1 MLAPTNMESSHPPSD
16 GFLPSK
22 MVTHCQC
29 GWQPGSVFAGPPVC
43 MNSEQNEGFFFVSH
57 HAFTRPARAKW
68 TVFPMPS
75 NPTALPQAR
84 RPKEEK
90 ASSTFPGDL
99 PFFPRTF
106 SSAKW
111 RHLVS
116 GVATSRTSK
125 SLSSHKNCLIRG
137 CSQSS
142 SSNGSPSYPKKA
154 CFSLSISTTQ
164 TRLSL
169 CPCLL
174 NRKEE
179 PTTTTEQSESVRSQ
193 EE

>member
-1 MLAPTNMESSHPPSD
+1 MAAWLSVCRASSLHEFRTKLR
-16 GFLPSK
+16 FLL
-22 MVTHCQC
+22 CQSPC
-29 GWQPGSVFAGPPVC
+29 SQ
-43 MNSEQNEGFFFVSH
+43 
-57 HAFTRPARAKW
+57 W
-68 TVFPMPS
+68 TVFPMPR

-99 PFFPRTF
+99 TFVPRTF

-125 SLSSHKNCLIRG
+125 SLGSHKNCLIVG
-137 CSQSS
+137 HSQSS
-142 SSNGSPSYPKKA
+142 SSNGCPSYPKAA
-154 CFSLSISTTQ
+154 CFSLGISTTQ

-169 CPCLL
+169 CSCLL
-174 NRKEE
+174 NRKE
-179 PTTTTEQSESVRSQ
+179 PTTVTGQSESVRSQ